1 MDNVITLDDIIAP
14 NFDNVLKDI
23 LEHNHTHYIFKG
35 GRGSTKS
42 SFISVAIILLLTM
55 PENKDMNVIIFRKTA
70 NTLRD
75 SVYAQMQFAIDQLGL
90 GEYFTCTVSPMKITY
105 KHTGQVIMFRGVD
118 DKLKLKSLKAPHGYF
133 AISWLEECD
142 SFSGMEEIRNILQS
156 SMRGGSKFWVFMS
169 YNPPQTISNF
179 MNMECTI
186 ERDDRVV
193 HSSDY
198 RTVPVE
204 WLGEQFITEA
214 EHLRDINYHAYEHE
228 YLGIANGNGGNVFE
242 YLEIREIT
250 DEEIATFDRIYQGVD
265 WGWFPDIYAFK
276 RLYVDEARKKIYHLV
291 EHCGNKLKNSDTAQ
305 WIIEHGYDDYAITCD
320 SAEPKSI
327 NDYRD
332 QGLPARGAKKG
343 AGSVE
348 YGMKYLQGYTHVI
361 DPRRTPITYKEY
373 TTYEYERDK
382 DGNVISGYPDKDNHT
397 IDSDRYALEQLY
409 NKRGTSA

>member
-1 MDNVITLDDIIAP
+1 M
-14 NFDNVLKDI
+14 
-23 LEHNHTHYIFKG
+23 
-35 GRGSTKS
+35 
-42 SFISVAIILLLTM
+42 TM
-55 PENKDMNVIIFRKTA
+55 PDNNDMNAIIFRKTA

-105 KHTGQVIMFRGVD
+105 KPTGQVIMFRGVD

-198 RTVPVE
+198 RTVPIE
-204 WLGEQFITEA
+204 WLGEQFVTEA

-265 WGWFPDIYAFK
+265 WGWYPDIYAYT
-276 RLYVDEARKKIYHLV
+276 RLYVDEARKKIYHLA

-305 WIIEHGYDDYAITCD
+305 WIIDNGYDDYTITCD

-332 QGLPARGAKKG
+332 AGLPARGAKKG

-348 YGMKYLQGYTHVI
+348 YGMKFLQGYTHVI

-382 DGNVISGYPDKDNHT
+382 EGNVISGYPDKDNHT